1 MKRVI
6 VILVVLFAARAEAHI
21 GSPDVFFEGDAGPYR
36 LFVTVRVPQV
46 IPGVATIEI
55 RSSSPD
61 LETLA
66 VVPMRLT
73 GPGSELPPTADPATR
88 SAEDP
93 QFFTASLWL
102 MERGSLQVRITA
114 TGAHG
119 PGMLAVPVPAT
130 ALRTMT
136 MDRGLGAL
144 LFGLMLVLALSL
156 VSIISAA
163 VREAALPAGVPLP
176 RRSWIATGIA
186 AALVLVA
193 IAGGNAWWTAEA
205 DRYKEGTFEVWQVQ
219 PHVDGCQLVIPIPRD
234 LLLDHGHLM
243 HLFLIRTP
251 AMDQLTHLHP
261 EPRDG
266 KLVQTLPA
274 LPAGHYQLFAD
285 IVYRSGFP
293 MTGVAQLDLPDLAC
307 PALAGDD
314 AAWAGA
320 AIGTTT
326 TTTAQLPDG
335 RVFWDRPAEL
345 RSGVSL
351 VLHFRVVDL
360 ENQPATDLEPYMGM
374 AAHAEIVRADMSV
387 FAHVHPDGSVAMPA
401 LELARNKMAMMP
413 GMNDMPGMVHAGPL
427 AADVSFPFG
436 FPQPGAYRI
445 FVQLKRAG
453 RIETAVFDAQ
463 VQ

>member
-163 VREAALPAGVPLP
+163 VREAALPAGV
-176 RRSWIATGIA
+176 RCRA
-186 AALVLVA
+186 AAGSPPGSPPRSSSSRSPA
-193 IAGGNAWWTAEA
+193 ATRGGPPKPTATRRA
-205 DRYKEGTFEVWQVQ
+205 RSRCGR
-219 PHVDGCQLVIPIPRD
+219 CS
-234 LLLDHGHLM
+234 
-243 HLFLIRTP
+243 RTS
-251 AMDQLTHLHP
+251 T
-261 EPRDG
+261 
-266 KLVQTLPA
+266 
-274 LPAGHYQLFAD
+274 
-285 IVYRSGFP
+285 
-293 MTGVAQLDLPDLAC
+293 
-307 PALAGDD
+307 
-314 AAWAGA
+314 AA
-320 AIGTTT
+320 
-326 TTTAQLPDG
+326 
-335 RVFWDRPAEL
+335 
-345 RSGVSL
+345 SS
-351 VLHFRVVDL
+351 
-360 ENQPATDLEPYMGM
+360 
-374 AAHAEIVRADMSV
+374 
-387 FAHVHPDGSVAMPA
+387 
-401 LELARNKMAMMP
+401 
-413 GMNDMPGMVHAGPL
+413 
-427 AADVSFPFG
+427 
-436 FPQPGAYRI
+436 
-445 FVQLKRAG
+445 
-453 RIETAVFDAQ
+453 
-463 VQ
+463 